1 MGLVISAILF
11 SLASNLDNVV
21 IGIAYGI
28 KKIKI
33 NMAANLIIAVVT
45 SVGTFLS
52 MSIGKYI
59 SHFLPHFIA
68 NVLGAGAITILGVY
82 FVIQS
87 IRKLINDK
95 NSKEI
100 ALKNTSEMIEYAEK
114 SDLDRSGDI
123 SLKEALLAAFGLTF
137 NNIGTGV
144 AASITGVN
152 ITVTVAA
159 TFILSILTIKF
170 GESVGNHV
178 LGQFFGK
185 YSPLF
190 SGILLILLGVIEFL
204 N

>member
-1 MGLVISAILF
+1 MGLVLSAILF

-33 NMAANLIIAVVT
+33 NMIANVIIAVVT

-52 MSIGKYI
+52 MSVGKYI
-59 SHFLPHFIA
+59 SEFLPHFAA
-68 NVLGAGAITILGVY
+68 NMLGAGAITILGIY

-87 IRKLINDK
+87 IRKLVNDK
-95 NSKEI
+95 NSRQI

-123 SLKEALLAAFGLTF
+123 SIKEALLAAFGLTF

-170 GESVGNHV
+170 GENVGNHV
-178 LGQFFGK
+178 LGEFFGK

-190 SGILLILLGVIEFL
+190 SGVLLILLGIIEFL